1 MAEPL
6 RIALAGVGT
15 VGAGVVRLLEEN
27 AATVRARAGRDI
39 QVVAISARD
48 RSRDRG
54 IDLSAF
60 DWCDDMTAMA
70 APLALVD
77 GVVEV
82 EAGAKMID
90 LDLWCRDRQLWPT
103 PRDYAMFQQW
113 FELRFFPLVEDLGGE
128 PLRSFELEDGFDAS
142 VRDALR

>member
-15 VGAGVVRLLEEN
+15 VGAGVVRLLAEN

-70 APLALVD
+70 ARADVD
-77 GVVEV
+77 AVVELVGAIVGGQLVTV
-82 EAGAKMID
+82 EGTRRLPADDLAG
-90 LDLWCRDRQLWPT
+90 T
-103 PRDYAMFQQW
+103 PM
-113 FELRFFPLVEDLGGE
+113 
-128 PLRSFELEDGFDAS
+128 
-142 VRDALR
+142 